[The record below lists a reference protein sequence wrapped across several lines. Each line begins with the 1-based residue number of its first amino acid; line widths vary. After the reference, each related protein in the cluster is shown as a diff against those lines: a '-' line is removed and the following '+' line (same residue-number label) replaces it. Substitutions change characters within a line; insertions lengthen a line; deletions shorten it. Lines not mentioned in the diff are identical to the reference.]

1 MEEKTLVKSE
11 RISIKIFQII
21 FISIAVGLLL
31 YLVVYYFVRA
41 DAFGKPSIFT
51 FYSRCNALGDI
62 LCPISAFFLIVA
74 GCVTYAFNR
83 TEIIVTNLRVY
94 GNSVFGKR
102 VDLPIDSIS
111 AVGSCWPNGIAIA
124 TSSGRISFLMIK
136 NRDEI
141 HKYVSDL
148 VIERQGKPI
157 ATTIKQEVPKSEA
170 DELKKYKELLDSDI
184 ITQEEFDAKKKQLLG
199 L

>member
-1 MEEKTLVKSE
+1 MEENTLVKSE
-11 RISIKIFQII
+11 RISIRIFQAICI
-21 FISIAVGLLL
+21 TIAVGLLL
-31 YLVVYYFVRA
+31 ILVGYYFSRA
-41 DAFGKPSIFT
+41 AVFDYPSIFK
-51 FYSRCNALGDI
+51 FYSHNALDDI
-62 LCPISAFFLIVA
+62 LCPISALFIIVA

-141 HKYVSDL
+141 HKCVSDL
-148 VIERQGKPI
+148 LIERQSKPTST
-157 ATTIKQEVPKSEA
+157 TTIKQEIPQSNA
-170 DELKKYKELLDSDI
+170 DELKKYKELFDGGI
-184 ITQEEFDAKKKQLLG
+184 ITQEEFNAKKKQLLG

>member
-1 MEEKTLVKSE
+1 
-11 RISIKIFQII
+11 
-21 FISIAVGLLL
+21 
-31 YLVVYYFVRA
+31 
-41 DAFGKPSIFT
+41 
-51 FYSRCNALGDI
+51 
-62 LCPISAFFLIVA
+62 
-74 GCVTYAFNR
+74 
-83 TEIIVTNLRVY
+83 
-94 GNSVFGKR
+94 
-102 VDLPIDSIS
+102 
-111 AVGSCWPNGIAIA
+111 
-124 TSSGRISFLMIK
+124 MIK